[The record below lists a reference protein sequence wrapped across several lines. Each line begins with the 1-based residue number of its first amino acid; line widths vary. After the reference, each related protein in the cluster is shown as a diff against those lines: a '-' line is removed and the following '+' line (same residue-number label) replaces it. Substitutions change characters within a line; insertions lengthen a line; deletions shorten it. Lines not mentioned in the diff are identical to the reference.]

1 MSPAARH
8 VKSAIIEH
16 VKVGPRSW
24 SLALDAPEL
33 ARESVPGQFVHVLC
47 GSSYDPLLRRPFSI
61 HDPDAESGRIRLL
74 YEVRGRGT
82 ALLAERCPGETLDV
96 LGPLG
101 QGFRLPESSDERLLL
116 VAGGIAVA
124 PLYFLARRI
133 ADTVGCERTT
143 FLIGARTKSMLLCV
157 EQFSSLGGD
166 VRLAT
171 DDGSAGYPGFVTG
184 LMCGYLEGLAGGE
197 NPIVFACG
205 PEAMLREVAGITKAR
220 GLKCQV
226 STEAKMACGVGAC
239 MSCAIKVRA
248 GDSFEYVRACREG
261 PVFDA
266 DEVIW
271 E

>member
-1 MSPAARH
+1 
-8 VKSAIIEH
+8 VKLAIIEH

-24 SLALDAPEL
+24 RLELDAPEP
-33 ARESVPGQFVHVLC
+33 ARDSVPGQFVHVLC

-61 HDPDAESGRIRLL
+61 HDADAESGRIRLL

-101 QGFRLPESSDERLLL
+101 QGFRLPETSDARLLL

-133 ADTVGCERTT
+133 ADTVGCARTT
-143 FLIGARTKSMLLCV
+143 FLIAARTKSMLLCV
-157 EQFSSLGGD
+157 EEFSSLGGD

-171 DDGSAGYPGFVTG
+171 DDGSAGYSGFVTR
-184 LMCGYLEGLAGGE
+184 LMSEYLEGLTGGE
-197 NPIVFACG
+197 KLIVFACG
-205 PEAMLREVAGITKAR
+205 PMPMLEGVAGITKAR
-220 GLKCQV
+220 GLKCQI